1 MATRNHPQKKTASR
15 AHKGTT
21 IILVRHGQ
29 TPTTGKILPGRA
41 RGLNLSEV
49 GRQQAERAAERL
61 AELDRVAAIYTSPL
75 ERAKQTAAPIAA
87 ALGRRPQV
95 ERGLLECDFGTWTG
109 KQLSTLAKRPEWATV
124 QRSPS
129 NFRFPD
135 GESFT
140 EMQQRMVTTLQR
152 LRQSHRGETIICVS
166 HADPIKAVVAH
177 AVGTHLDLFQR
188 IVISTC
194 SLTAIAWFDS
204 GPISLM
210 TNSVS
215 GPLSELVIS

>member
-1 MATRNHPQKKTASR
+1 
-15 AHKGTT
+15 
-21 IILVRHGQ
+21 
-29 TPTTGKILPGRA
+29 
-41 RGLNLSEV
+41 
-49 GRQQAERAAERL
+49 
-61 AELDRVAAIYTSPL
+61 
-75 ERAKQTAAPIAA
+75 
-87 ALGRRPQV
+87 
-95 ERGLLECDFGTWTG
+95 FGTWTG
-109 KQLSTLAKRPEWATV
+109 KQLATLAKRPEWSTV

-129 NFRFPD
+129 NFRFPG
-135 GESFT
+135 GESFV
-140 EMQQRMVTTLQR
+140 EMQQRMITTLED
-152 LRQSHRGETIICVS
+152 LRRRHRGRTIICVS

-215 GPLSELVIS
+215 GPLSELVVS

>member
-1 MATRNHPQKKTASR
+1 MASRNLPPKTTAPR

-29 TPTTGKILPGRA
+29 TPSTGKILPGRA
-41 RGLNLSEV
+41 RGLHLSQA
-49 GRQQAERAAERL
+49 GREQAERAAERL
-61 AELDRVAAIYTSPL
+61 AELGRVAAVYTSPL

-87 ALGRRPQV
+87 ALGLKPQT

-109 KQLSTLAKRPEWATV
+109 KQLSTLSKRPEWATV

-129 NFRFPD
+129 NFRFPG
-135 GESFT
+135 GESFV
-140 EMQQRMVTTLQR
+140 EMQQRMITTLED
-152 LRQSHRGETIICVS
+152 LRQRHRGKTIICVS